1 MSSPT
6 DLEAELIRAAM
17 GIASRRHIARLL
29 YVSDMPLPPQLVR
42 PSVRKKVVTV
52 VSSQSQRDLLEE
64 AGERVVLV
72 PGYEMGRQDKF
83 KLALI
88 GAATRDLVEA
98 GDNVVGLI
106 GRRPRSFPDTL
117 WINKIERS
125 ALEAT
130 TLGQIGPGNVAPEV
144 FDAIIDLA
152 VRLGVEG
159 WEGHA
164 VGCMFVAGDSQ
175 RIMEGSL
182 QLGLNPFQGYSE
194 SQRAMADPAVR
205 DALRNFAT
213 LDGAFVVRQD
223 GVVLAA
229 GRYLQFEAIAGVEAP
244 PGTGARHM
252 AAALATANTEA
263 TAVTVSQSN
272 GKVRVFRGGKVVLDL
287 TPSHRRT

>member
-1 MSSPT
+1 VSAPT

-29 YVSDMPLPPQLVR
+29 YVSDMPLPPQLIR
-42 PSVRKKVVTV
+42 PSVKKKVVHV
-52 VSSQSQRDLLEE
+52 VSSLAQREELEE
-64 AGERVVLV
+64 ADAKVVLV

-88 GAATRDLVEA
+88 GAATRDFVSA

-117 WINKIERS
+117 LINKIDRS

-130 TLGQIGPGNVAPEV
+130 SLGEIGSGQVAPSV

-164 VGCMFVAGDSQ
+164 VGCMFVVGDAA
-175 RIMEGSL
+175 RVMEGSR

-194 SQRAMADPAVR
+194 SERNLADPAVR

-213 LDGAFVVRQD
+213 LDGAFVVREE
-223 GVVLAA
+223 GIVLAA
-229 GRYLQFEAIAGVEAP
+229 GRYLQFEPSAEIEAP

-252 AAALATANTEA
+252 AAALVTAATDA

-272 GKVRVFRGGKVVLDL
+272 GKVRVFRKGKVVLDL

>member
-1 MSSPT
+1 VSAPT

-42 PSVRKKVVTV
+42 PSVRKKVVNV
-52 VSSQSQRDLLEE
+52 VSGAGQRDHIEE
-64 AGERVVLV
+64 MGEKVVLV

-88 GAATRDLVEA
+88 GAATRDYVNA

-117 WINKIERS
+117 LINKIEKS

-130 TLGQIGPGNVAPEV
+130 NLGEIGSAQVAAEV

-164 VGCMFVAGDSQ
+164 VGSMFVIADSS
-175 RIMEGSL
+175 RIMEGSR

-194 SQRAMADPAVR
+194 SERNLADPAVR

-213 LDGAFVVRQD
+213 LDGAFVVRED

-229 GRYLQFEAIAGVEAP
+229 GRYLQFELTAEVEAP

-252 AAALATANTEA
+252 AAALATAATEA

-272 GKVRVFRGGKVVLDL
+272 GKVRVFRQGKVVLDL